1 MSFWEAVD
9 YKNGLIR
16 VCVAVLHKLTTER
29 NQKHFGSLDREFSQW
44 CRNAQGGTTADG
56 RGNSSAAWD
65 GAFKLRK
72 QTVHF
77 NIDIFISSSLF
88 QNNQQNCRIS
98 VTHGR
103 LRQRLTYSY

>member
-1 MSFWEAVD
+1 MSFFEAVD
-9 YKNGLIR
+9 CKNGLIR

-29 NQKHFGSLDREFSQW
+29 NQRHFGSSGREFSQW

-65 GAFKLRK
+65 GALKLRK

-77 NIDIFISSSLF
+77 NIDIFISSF
-88 QNNQQNCRIS
+88 QNNQQNCRIN
-98 VTHGR
+98 VAHGR
-103 LRQRLTYSY
+103 QQFLFCD